1 MTHVTYIGLGANLEN
16 RIMHLKEAIDRI
28 DQIPECRVRAVSP
41 FYQTE
46 PVGVRGQKWYVN
58 GVIRVETSL
67 GPGDLLKSLLD
78 IEADMGRIR
87 QTRWGPRVI
96 DLDILLFED
105 QIIQEKEV
113 TIPHPRMQ
121 ERRFVLVPLTRLAP
135 NLIHPVL
142 GKTMM
147 ELLHEA
153 PEADQAVLEMG
164 G

>member
-67 GPGDLLKSLLD
+67 GPRALLKSLLD

-147 ELLHEA
+147 ELLDEA
-153 PEADQAVLEMG
+153 PVEDQAVFEMG